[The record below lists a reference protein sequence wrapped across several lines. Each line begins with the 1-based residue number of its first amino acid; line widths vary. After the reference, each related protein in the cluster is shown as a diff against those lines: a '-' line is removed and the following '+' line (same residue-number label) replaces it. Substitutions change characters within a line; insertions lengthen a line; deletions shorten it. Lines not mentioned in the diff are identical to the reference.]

1 MHFNFNQLT
10 DKLPAGIVITDAQL
24 EVFYMN
30 AYAREHIFELR
41 PGHDRGSVMLR
52 RSFYTTDRKR
62 FDMGNCMQEM
72 IERQKRSF
80 HKTLI
85 LRRRHD
91 EALVYFTANGFRMEG
106 LDYYLFV
113 ISDISNE
120 MDCVVHSPGA
130 FGREDFVLG
139 NRIIG
144 LDEKIRHIHRM
155 IRLAADSMVNV
166 MITGESGTGKEL
178 VADAIHALSDRRDKP
193 LVKVNC
199 SALSE
204 SLLESELFG
213 HVKGAFTGAVKDRPG
228 KIEEAGG
235 GTLFLDEIGEI
246 DHSLQVKLLRVIQ
259 EKTIE
264 RVGDK
269 KPVRVDMRI
278 IAATNK
284 DLRAL
289 TQEGTFRE
297 DLFYRLNVFSI
308 HMPALRE
315 RPLDIPRLC
324 DHFIDKG
331 NQQTGKNIK
340 GFTKEAMRA
349 MLRYHWPGNI
359 RELENAIEHAF
370 VLAQNNMIAPDDL
383 PDTVSAGESL
393 PAGRK
398 EADGNE
404 VQEAKADQEPKKI
417 RGRLH
422 ITREQLESVLE
433 KHSWNQSQAARSLG
447 ISRVALWKKMK
458 KMGL

>member
-1 MHFNFNQLT
+1 MQFDFNRLT
-10 DKLPAGIVITDAQL
+10 DKMPAGIVITDSQL

-30 AYAREHIFELR
+30 AYAREHVFELR
-41 PGHDRGSVMLR
+41 PGQDRGSVMLR
-52 RSFYTTDRKR
+52 RNFHTTDRKR

-85 LRRRHD
+85 LKRRKD

-106 LDYYLFV
+106 QDCYLFV

-120 MDCVVHSPGA
+120 MDCVVHSPGS

-144 LDEKIRHIHRM
+144 LDEKIRQVHRM
-155 IRLAADSMVNV
+155 IHLAADSMVNV
-166 MITGESGTGKEL
+166 MVTGESGTGKEL

-228 KIEEAGG
+228 KFEEADG

-264 RVGDK
+264 RVGDNR
-269 KPVRVDMRI
+269 PIRVDMRI
-278 IAATNK
+278 VAATNK

-359 RELENAIEHAF
+359 RELENAIEYAF
-370 VLAQNNMIAPDDL
+370 VLAQNNMLAMEDL
-383 PDTVSAGESL
+383 PDTVARGESF
-393 PAGRK
+393 PAAPTIKESTAERK
-398 EADGNE
+398 ELADL
-404 VQEAKADQEPKKI
+404 EPKKF
-417 RGRLH
+417 RGRLK
-422 ITREQLESVLE
+422 ISRAQLESALE
-433 KHSWNQSQAARSLG
+433 KHGWNQSQTARSLG

-458 KMGL
+458 KMDL